1 MYQRHKPD
9 SQCRLVVSCT
19 KRLRGRVTGTCRPR
33 FSWSHLL
40 ATTLLVS
47 SLVSVA
53 GCAYNVARE
62 QLAPVFP
69 EEYRVPA
76 GSDAIWAAVCEEP
89 GRVPGAQLLTKS
101 DEDRLLSWIE
111 DIRPAQAKEAPM
123 RQAEAEEVGVPGV
136 AITTVRVT
144 PVPGG
149 SCLRISRIYY
159 GPGTMPELAFSRGQ
173 IAREIHDRVCSKLD
187 ILSTP

>member
-1 MYQRHKPD
+1 MNQRHAPN
-9 SQCRLVVSCT
+9 SQRRPVVSCT
-19 KRLRGRVTGTCRPR
+19 IGLRGRVNGLCGSRSNR
-33 FSWSHLL
+33 L
-40 ATTLLVS
+40 ASTLLLS

-53 GCAYNVARE
+53 GCLTNVARE

-69 EEYRVPA
+69 EEYQVPA
-76 GSDAIWAAVCEEP
+76 GSDAVWAAVCKEP
-89 GRVPGAQLLTKS
+89 GRVPGARLLTKS

-111 DIRPAQAKEAPM
+111 EIRPAQAKEAQM
-123 RQAEAEEVGVPGV
+123 RRAEAEEVGVPGV

-149 SCLRISRIYY
+149 SLLRISRIYY

-173 IAREIHDRVCSKLD
+173 ISREIHESVCSKLE
-187 ILSTP
+187 IPSTP